1 MVLVLATSNKG
12 KVREIQA
19 ILEPY
24 GIRVRTAAQM
34 GFDEDIPETG
44 TTFADN
50 AQIKARAA
58 AQALG
63 LPALAD
69 DSGLVVKALGGRPG
83 VYSARYAGP
92 EADDAAN
99 NRKLLQELGDT
110 PPEQRGAAFVCV
122 MACCKPAGGVLLAK
136 GTLSGRI
143 ALAPAG
149 SGGFGY
155 DPVFELPEMGLT
167 AAQLEPEQKNAV
179 SHRARALANLAGRL
193 PGFLEA

>member
-1 MVLVLATSNKG
+1 MELVLATSNKG

-99 NRKLLQELGDT
+99 NRKLLHELGDT

-143 ALAPAG
+143 ALEPAG

-167 AAQLEPEQKNAV
+167 AAQLEPDQKNAV
-179 SHRARALANLAGRL
+179 SHRARALANLAERL
-193 PGFLEA
+193 PGFLGA